1 MDNQKVSFSIKSYK
15 DSEHVRILN
24 SVLSRWLK
32 NPKTLHFTSPTVQY
46 PYDINNWIAISYNDQ
61 NTHTY
66 TIEIDNWII
75 GHLSTKYNN
84 KTNSAHLFHLI
95 IDKNHRKKGF
105 AKKLINHVEK
115 KLVTGNNI
123 NYITLNCVKKNEP
136 AINLYQSIGYN
147 IVKEKKYLKMK
158 KLFL

>member
-15 DSEHVRILN
+15 DDEHIRILN
-24 SVLSRWLK
+24 SVLSKWLS
-32 NPKTLHFTSPTVQY
+32 NPKTLYFTAPKIKY
-46 PYDINNWIAISYNDQ
+46 PYKINNWISTSYNDK

-75 GHLSTKYNN
+75 GHLSAKLNN
-84 KTNSAHLFHLI
+84 ETDSAHLFHLI

-115 KLVTGNNI
+115 KLVTENNI
-123 NYITLNCVKKNEP
+123 NCITLNCVKKNEP
-136 AINLYQSIGYN
+136 AINLYQSIGYD